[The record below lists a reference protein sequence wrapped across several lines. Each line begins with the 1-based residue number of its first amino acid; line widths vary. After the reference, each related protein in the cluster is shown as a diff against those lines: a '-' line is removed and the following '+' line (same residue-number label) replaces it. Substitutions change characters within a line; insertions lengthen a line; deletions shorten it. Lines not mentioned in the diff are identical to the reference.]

1 MLDGNCGVVRPPC
14 PRQTQR
20 ARARPK
26 HSAAELTPTHH
37 PPHPQ
42 PSSGN
47 YTIAAVDAWLN
58 AGGRRLDAA
67 DSYDTQYSVGVA
79 MARSA
84 VPRSDIFVLQKT
96 CVGGQHLLLC
106 WGERHTPSAGSPLL
120 SLARALWGVAR
131 SSLRTE
137 ALTRYTTHTPTF
149 TFSQRK
155 LESDGVQ

>member
-1 MLDGNCGVVRPPC
+1 MGLGTGGYGTTHNSYNAYPECWMEIAGWCGPPA
-14 PRQTQR
+14 PAKPSAR
-20 ARARPK
+20 ARAHPN
-26 HSAAELTPTHH
+26 SAAELTPTQ

-67 DSYDTQYSVGVA
+67 DSYDTQYSVGAA

-96 CVGGQHLLLC
+96 CVGGQHLLF
-106 WGERHTPSAGSPLL
+106 GR
-120 SLARALWGVAR
+120 ARALGRAPHPVSGQT
-131 SSLRTE
+131 SSLSRAR
-137 ALTRYTTHTPTF
+137 ALRRARPV
-149 TFSQRK
+149 S
-155 LESDGVQ
+155 G